1 MKLKFGSSKKTGAI
15 ILALDETDT
24 IRAPDD
30 PAARA
35 ARSPVIKAKW
45 PRKFVANCISQP
57 SGVRWRSC
65 KAIIPAL
72 LIRICRGPV
81 QSAQNLLTEARSE
94 TSRDLTSTASL
105 PVETRMSS
113 ATARAAAGRR
123 TARVTA
129 APAALSAF
137 AVSRPMP
144 EAPPV
149 TMARFP
155 LRSTPSITSAAVEL
169 KLKFVVIRSMN
180 QYHLTSVGAK
190 LVASDALTLAPDRL
204 DPIR

>member
-1 MKLKFGSSKKTGAI
+1 MLPPK
-15 ILALDETDT
+15 
-24 IRAPDD
+24 RH
-30 PAARA
+30 
-35 ARSPVIKAKW
+35 PVVKAKW

-72 LIRICRGPV
+72 LIRICSGPV
-81 QSAQNLLTEARSE
+81 QPAQNLLTEARSE

-105 PVETRMSS
+105 PVETRISS
-113 ATARAAAGRR
+113 ATASAAAGRR
-123 TARVTA
+123 TASVTA

-149 TMARFP
+149 TMACFP

-169 KLKFVVIRSMN
+169 DPKFVVIRSMGR
-180 QYHLTSVGAK
+180 YHLCISTTQAEAVRRAGIEPPRPTSRMPA
-190 LVASDALTLAPDRL
+190 
-204 DPIR
+204 